1 MEHLCRL
8 FGLTR
13 QAWYAA
19 TRRQEKVGFQS
30 AQVLA
35 EVKRLRKLVPG
46 LGTTKLYEL
55 MQGFLT
61 SHQIKLGRD
70 KLHNLLKI
78 NGLLLTKKRAR
89 VKTTNSDHDLEK
101 YPNQVKELKPDRP
114 NQLWV
119 SDLSYLR
126 VGIGFAYLSVILDA
140 YSRKIVGWSFHK
152 TLEAKGP
159 VAALEM
165 ALLARGHPDQ
175 PLIHHS
181 DRGVQYCSGAYV
193 NRLRKA
199 NVTIS
204 MTESGDPNENA
215 LAERVFRTLKEDF
228 RLRGFPS
235 FGLAEAAVLQ
245 AIQAYNGMRP
255 HASLGY
261 QTPNQA
267 HHQRGHRILKWYP
280 YKRVRYGNVQ
290 YQPAKP
296 IYSPL

>member
-1 MEHLCRL
+1 MEQLCGL

-19 TRRQEKVGFQS
+19 TRRQEKMGFQ
-30 AQVLA
+30 AAVVLA

-46 LGTTKLYEL
+46 LGTAKLYEL
-55 MQGFLT
+55 MQGFLA

-78 NGLLLTKKRAR
+78 TGLLLVKKRSR
-89 VKTTNSDHDLEK
+89 IKTTDSDHELEK
-101 YPNQVKELKPDRP
+101 YPNRVKELKPDRP
-114 NQLWV
+114 NQFWV

-140 YSRKIVGWSFHK
+140 YSRKIIGWSFHK
-152 TLEAKGP
+152 TLEARGP
-159 VAALEM
+159 VAALDM
-165 ALLARGHPDQ
+165 ALLARGQ
-175 PLIHHS
+175 TNQSLIHHS

-199 NVTIS
+199 KITIS

-228 RLRGFPS
+228 RLHGFPS
-235 FGLAEAAVLQ
+235 FSTAEAAVRQ
-245 AIQAYNGMRP
+245 AIQAYNSFRP

-261 QTPNQA
+261 QTPDQV
-267 HHQRGHRILKWYP
+267 HRQGGHRRLKWYP
-280 YKRVRYGNVQ
+280 YKKVRFGNVQ
-290 YQPAKP
+290 YQADSQPC
-296 IYSPL
+296 SPL

>member
-1 MEHLCRL
+1 MEQLCGL

-19 TRRQEKVGFQS
+19 TRRQEKVGFQ
-30 AQVLA
+30 AGLILA
-35 EVKRLRKLVPG
+35 EVKRLRKLIPG
-46 LGTTKLYEL
+46 LGTVKLYEL
-55 MQGFLT
+55 MQGFLAA
-61 SHQIKLGRD
+61 HHIKLGRD
-70 KLHNLLKI
+70 KLHNLLKV
-78 NGLLLTKKRAR
+78 NGLLLIRKRAR
-89 VKTTNSDHDLEK
+89 VKTTDSNHDLEK
-101 YPNQVKELKPDRP
+101 YPNQVKELKPDRT

-140 YSRKIVGWSFHK
+140 YSRKIIGWSFHK

-165 ALLARGHPDQ
+165 ALLARGHPEQ

-199 NVTIS
+199 QITIS

-228 RLRGFPS
+228 GLRGFPS
-235 FGLAEAAVLQ
+235 FGAAKAAVLQ
-245 AIQAYNGMRP
+245 AIQAYNGVRP

-261 QTPNQA
+261 QTPDQV
-267 HHQRGHRILKWYP
+267 HRRGGKGRLRWYP
-280 YKRVRYGNVQ
+280 YKKVRYGNVQ
-290 YQPAKP
+290 HKAESQPC
-296 IYSPL
+296 SPL

>member
-1 MEHLCRL
+1 MEQLCGL

-13 QAWYAA
+13 QAWYAT
-19 TRRQEKVGFQS
+19 TRRQEKSGFQ
-30 AQVLA
+30 ATIVLA
-35 EVKRLRKLVPG
+35 EVRRLRKQVPG

-55 MQGFLT
+55 MQGFLA

-70 KLHNLLKI
+70 RIHNLLKD
-78 NGLLLTKKRAR
+78 NSLLMTKKRSR
-89 VKTTNSDHDLEK
+89 IRTTDSKHDLEK
-101 YPNQVKELKPDRP
+101 YPNQVKDLKPERP

-119 SDLSYLR
+119 SDLSYIR
-126 VGIGFAYLSVILDA
+126 AGIGFAYLSVIMDA

-165 ALLARGHPDQ
+165 ALQTRGQLDQ

-181 DRGVQYCSGAYV
+181 DQGVQYCSGAYV
-193 NRLRKA
+193 TRLRKA
-199 NVTIS
+199 KITIS

-228 RLRGFPS
+228 RLHGFPN
-235 FGLAEAAVLQ
+235 FMTAEVVIEQ
-245 AIQAYNGMRP
+245 AISAYNFVRP

-261 QTPNQA
+261 QTPDQA
-267 HHQRGHRILKWYP
+267 HRKQGHHVLKWYP
-280 YKRVRYGNVQ
+280 YKKVRYGNVQ
-290 YQPAKP
+290 YQADGHFC
-296 IYSPL
+296 SPL

>member
-1 MEHLCRL
+1 MEQLCGL

-13 QAWYAA
+13 QAWYAT
-19 TRRQEKVGFQS
+19 TRRQEKLGFQ
-30 AQVLA
+30 AAIDLA
-35 EVKRLRKLVPG
+35 EVRRLRKQVAG

-70 KLHNLLKI
+70 RLHNLLKD
-78 NGLLLTKKRAR
+78 NGLLLTKKRSR
-89 VKTTNSDHDLEK
+89 IKTTDSDHDLEK
-101 YPNQVKELKPDRP
+101 YPNQVKELKPARVG
-114 NQLWV
+114 QLWV
-119 SDLSYLR
+119 SDLSYIR
-126 VGIGFAYLSVILDA
+126 VGIGFAYLSVIMDA

-165 ALLARGHPDQ
+165 ALQMRGQVDQ

-193 NRLRKA
+193 DRLRQA
-199 NVTIS
+199 TITIS

-228 RLRGFPS
+228 HLWGFPS
-235 FGLAEAAVLQ
+235 FGLAETAIEQ
-245 AIQAYNGMRP
+245 AIGAYNSVRP

-261 QTPNQA
+261 KTPNQA
-267 HHQRGHRILKWYP
+267 HQDQGHQPLKWYP
-280 YKRVRYGNVQ
+280 YKKVRFGNVQ
-290 YQPAKP
+290 YQADNQFC
-296 IYSPL
+296 SSL

>member
-1 MEHLCRL
+1 MEQLCGL
-8 FGLTR
+8 FRLTR

-19 TRRQEKVGFQS
+19 TRRQEKLGFQ
-30 AQVLA
+30 AAIVLA
-35 EVKRLRKLVPG
+35 EVRRLRRQVAG

-55 MQGFLT
+55 MQDFLA

-78 NGLLLTKKRAR
+78 NGLLLTKKRSR
-89 VKTTNSDHDLEK
+89 IKTTDSDHDLEK
-101 YPNQVKELKPDRP
+101 YPNQVKELKPNRVG
-114 NQLWV
+114 QLWV
-119 SDLSYLR
+119 SDLSYIR
-126 VGIGFAYLSVILDA
+126 VGIGFAYLSVIMDA

-165 ALLARGHPDQ
+165 ALKTRGQLDQ
-175 PLIHHS
+175 SLIHHS

-193 NRLRKA
+193 DQLRQA
-199 NVTIS
+199 TITIS

-228 RLRGFPS
+228 HLWGFPTFS
-235 FGLAEAAVLQ
+235 MAETAIEQ
-245 AIQAYNGMRP
+245 AIGAYNSVRP

-261 QTPNQA
+261 KTPDQA
-267 HHQRGHRILKWYP
+267 HQAQGHQSLKWYP
-280 YKRVRYGNVQ
+280 YKKVRFGNVQ
-290 YQPAKP
+290 YQADNQFC
-296 IYSPL
+296 SPL

>member
-1 MEHLCRL
+1 MEQLCGV

-19 TRRQEKVGFQS
+19 TRRQEKQGFQT
-30 AQVLA
+30 AIVLA
-35 EVKRLRKLVPG
+35 EVRRLRRQVAG

-55 MQGFLT
+55 MQDFLT

-70 KLHNLLKI
+70 RLHNLLKV
-78 NGLLLTKKRAR
+78 NGLLLTKKRSR
-89 VKTTNSDHDLEK
+89 VRTTDSDHDLEK
-101 YPNQVKELKPDRP
+101 YPNQVKELKPDGP

-119 SDLSYLR
+119 SDLSYIR
-126 VGIGFAYLSVILDA
+126 AGIGFAYLSVIMDA
-140 YSRKIVGWSFHK
+140 YSRKIIGWSFHK

-165 ALLARGHPDQ
+165 ALKTRSQTDQ

-193 NRLRKA
+193 DRLRQA
-199 NVTIS
+199 TITIS

-228 RLRGFPS
+228 HLWGFPS
-235 FGLAEAAVLQ
+235 FGMAETAVEQ
-245 AIQAYNGMRP
+245 AIRAYNSVRP

-261 QTPNQA
+261 KTPDQA
-267 HHQRGHRILKWYP
+267 HQGKGYQPLKWYP
-280 YKRVRYGNVQ
+280 YKKVRYGNVQ
-290 YQPAKP
+290 YQADTQF
-296 IYSPL
+296 YSPL